1 MLVEY
6 EDSGTAQKEDVKKT
20 PIKMLPPTPVML
32 PITLSQ
38 PWIAS
43 LARHQ
48 ANAVEFATKFASHSS
63 MAQRYKRKIVQHVAP
78 QKLAMMVG
86 YDSLA

>member
-1 MLVEY
+1 MVVQ
-6 EDSGTAQKEDVKKT
+6 G
-20 PIKMLPPTPVML
+20 
-32 PITLSQ
+32 
-38 PWIAS
+38 
-43 LARHQ
+43 ARRQ

-78 QKLAMMVG
+78 RKLAMMVG